1 VAHGRKQDLE
11 QPVVAAQAVVPLQ
24 AQAVVPLRV
33 QGLVPLRVQGLELQL
48 VELQQEVLRRLARQ
62 LQVLLLPVWL

>member
-24 AQAVVPLRV
+24 VQAVVPLRV
-33 QGLVPLRVQGLELQL
+33 QGLVRQL
-48 VELQQEVLRRLARQ
+48 VEVLRRLARQ
-62 LQVLLLPVWL
+62 LRVPLQPDWL